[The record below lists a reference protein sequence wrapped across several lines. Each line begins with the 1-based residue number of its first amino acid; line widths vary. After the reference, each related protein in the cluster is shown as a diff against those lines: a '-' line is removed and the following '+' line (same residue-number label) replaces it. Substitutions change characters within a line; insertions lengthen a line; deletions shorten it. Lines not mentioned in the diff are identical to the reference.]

1 MWKIEKEKISIRG
14 VEFFII
20 SNSHNSS
27 KIELYLEE
35 NAIFIKDYLNTHKL
49 ECIPKTDG
57 YSFVSFIIFAKRR
70 NLINYSFDEILT
82 LYKLETGQE

>member
-49 ECIPKTDG
+49 ECIPKTDR
-57 YSFVSFIIFAKRR
+57 YSFVSCIIFAKRR